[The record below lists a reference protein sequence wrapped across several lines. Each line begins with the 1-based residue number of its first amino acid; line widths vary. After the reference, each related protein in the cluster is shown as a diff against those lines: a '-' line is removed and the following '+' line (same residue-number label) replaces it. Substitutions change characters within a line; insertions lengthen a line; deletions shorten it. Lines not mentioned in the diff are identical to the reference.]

1 MRRPAA
7 RGTPDVLRPSDLLGS
22 RPERPGT
29 RSSMVRTGQHGDVA
43 TDDDHP
49 ADGGGLDPE
58 PDRRS
63 ARGERR
69 RASSWTSPRTV
80 SDTTAL

>member
-1 MRRPAA
+1 
-7 RGTPDVLRPSDLLGS
+7 
-22 RPERPGT
+22 
-29 RSSMVRTGQHGDVA
+29 MVRTGQHGDVA